1 MEQGHDLSTR
11 SSGCAEQA
19 ARVPGHAQSCLLWGG
34 KAISLF
40 IYPGKTSAGNKEQR
54 EEVFGAAEGPALK
67 SEQGQRLVAAEL
79 QRSARSL
86 WGGRSS
92 REGAAATSTSPS
104 VPAATA
110 ETGQEPASSLGP
122 AKSHTGAGAAGQQ
135 PAASAPCRGAQGST
149 CPPGSPGPRCGNQ
162 VSTGPPDCP
171 GGSPL
176 LCCSLLGTGCFIPRG
191 CSALFPQVTWDP
203 GLFEISCYFNISV
216 TG

>member
-79 QRSARSL
+79 QRSARPL

-135 PAASAPCRGAQGST
+135 RQPQPHVVGHRAAPAPRAPQG
-149 CPPGSPGPRCGNQ
+149 
-162 VSTGPPDCP
+162 
-171 GGSPL
+171 L
-176 LCCSLLGTGCFIPRG
+176 
-191 CSALFPQVTWDP
+191 AA
-203 GLFEISCYFNISV
+203 EIR
-216 TG
+216 